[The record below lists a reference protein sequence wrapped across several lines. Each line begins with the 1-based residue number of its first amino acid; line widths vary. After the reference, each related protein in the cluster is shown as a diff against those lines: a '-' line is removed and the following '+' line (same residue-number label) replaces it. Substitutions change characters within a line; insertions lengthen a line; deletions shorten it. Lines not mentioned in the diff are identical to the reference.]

1 LPERNC
7 YIGAPIEPLLILK
20 YIQMKKRLKEELRKL
35 STEII
40 TSRNLNDYSALY
52 ETARELYEKLAV
64 LKYIEEKLNEVEID
78 VSKNAIAAK
87 FESMAN
93 SVLSANS
100 SVPESNPH
108 EEDIIIPGID
118 TIKDMV
124 SEMPGATT
132 IDEVLSQFTN
142 KPDLI
147 KNDKDLFMPKEVK
160 TVKTPSTAQSVENG
174 PKKVLKVDLN
184 DRLAFV
190 KHLFNNNMEDYNR
203 VLSQLST
210 IDSEERSISFI
221 TNMVKPDYNNWEG
234 KEDYE
239 QRFMNVIARKFA

>member
-1 LPERNC
+1 
-7 YIGAPIEPLLILK
+7 
-20 YIQMKKRLKEELRKL
+20 MKKKLKEELRKL

-52 ETARELYEKLAV
+52 ETAKELYEKLAV

-87 FESMAN
+87 FETMAN

-124 SEMPGATT
+124 SEMPGSTT

-160 TVKTPSTAQSVENG
+160 TGGTSHSVEHSS
-174 PKKVLKVDLN
+174 KRVLKIDLN

-210 IDSEERSISFI
+210 IDSEERSVSFI
-221 TNMVKPDYNNWEG
+221 ANMVKPDYNNWEG

-239 QRFMNVIARKFA
+239 QRFLNVIARKFA